1 MTRHHWE
8 LEEVDSGHLG
18 VNSFWTCKAC
28 GASGGGEQFDMR
40 ESPFLARARITL
52 STDCDEAKKQIA
64 EYTGQR
70 EAEVERAKDITA
82 RVEYLERAVEALLRL
97 HTADV
102 RDELVALLRE
112 LEDAGAKRAA
122 PSKTP

>member
-40 ESPFLARARITL
+40 ETPFLAGVRITL

-64 EYTGQR
+64 EYNGQR
-70 EAEVERAKDITA
+70 EAEVEVANDLTFRI
-82 RVEYLERAVEALLRL
+82 EYLERAVEALLRL

-102 RDELVALLRE
+102 RDELVDLLRE
-112 LEDAGAKRAA
+112 LDDDRAKRCA
-122 PSKTP
+122 PPKMP